1 MSSNYE
7 ESTINTSFFVSFHPQ
22 HVDALEGKVRQL
34 SEQLES
40 QANLHQAA
48 IRRAREAEGCFDD
61 YKDRVRT
68 LEGGLAS
75 SDALR
80 DNLRTERQKV
90 SFFALCS
97 ALLL

>member
-1 MSSNYE
+1 M
-7 ESTINTSFFVSFHPQ
+7 
-22 HVDALEGKVRQL
+22 RQL

-90 SFFALCS
+90 SFFDCCFRWTLGGLASSSLQ
-97 ALLL
+97 AQDH